1 MNRIKS
7 SGAFFSSLLF
17 SSLLIAGSANAQE
30 KASKTKLNSVGPAIE
45 FSGGGTSFGIKGKI
59 TNPGVPLS
67 FRPIVLFGYT
77 PNVSGGDFGKAVASG
92 VANSFDTKVL
102 LTPDQKRAIVRQQNP
117 TLTLTDADADALLA
131 DALAEPVATRTPEQ
145 NALIAATTG
154 PVPVFTTLTPAQQ
167 RAQVKLFTD
176 LNLNDQQAD
185 DVAKR
190 TSEALAAAPASRTAE
205 QNILV
210 DAIGNPTDPA
220 TFTALTPVAKR
231 AAIKTAYNVTL
242 SDTQADTI
250 ASQINNALTNPNA
263 GQTALTV
270 ANSYI
275 SFVTRT
281 EAVGFTPGAG
291 VAYGAAVTYDFES
304 ADKKL
309 SGYIGPRVLFASGS
323 SKAGN
328 FDTNT
333 NETNIGLLVG
343 ADYEIS
349 PDFIAGLSGT
359 YNFSKTGTL
368 DVSGPGG
375 FKGSSSVSGS
385 SFDVGINFAYRF

>member
-1 MNRIKS
+1 VALTTVVA
-7 SGAFFSSLLF
+7 SG
-17 SSLLIAGSANAQE
+17 ANAQE
-30 KASKTKLNSVGPAIE
+30 KTSNSTKLNSIGPAIE

-77 PNVSGGDFGKAVASG
+77 PNVSGGDFGKAVANG
-92 VANSFDTKVL
+92 VASSLDTKVL
-102 LTPDQKRAIVRQQNP
+102 LTLDQKRAIVRQQNP
-117 TLTLTDADADALLA
+117 TLTLTNADADALLA
-131 DALAEPVATRTPEQ
+131 EALAEPAATRTPEQ
-145 NALIAATTG
+145 NALIAATTD
-154 PVPVFTTLTPAQQ
+154 PVPVFTTLTSAQQ

-185 DVAKR
+185 DVANR
-190 TSEALAAAPASRTAE
+190 TSEALAVAPASRTAE

-210 DAIGNPTDPA
+210 NAVGDPDAQDA
-220 TFTALTPVAKR
+220 FTTSTPVEKR
-231 AAIKTAYNVTL
+231 AVIKTAYNVTL
-242 SDTQADTI
+242 SDAQADTI
-250 ASQINNALTNPNA
+250 ATGISNALIDPNA
-263 GQTALTV
+263 DQTALTAARVGISLV
-270 ANSYI
+270 A
-275 SFVTRT
+275 RT
-281 EAVGFTPGAG
+281 EAVGFTPGSG

-304 ADKKL
+304 TDKKL

-343 ADYEIS
+343 TDYAIS
-349 PDFIAGLSGT
+349 PDFTAGLSGT

-375 FKGSSSVSGS
+375 FKGSSSISGS

>member
-1 MNRIKS
+1 VALTAVMA
-7 SGAFFSSLLF
+7 SG
-17 SSLLIAGSANAQE
+17 ANAQE
-30 KASKTKLNSVGPAIE
+30 KTSNSTKLNSVGPAIE
-45 FSGGGTSFGIKGKI
+45 FSGGGTSFGIKGKIKI

-77 PNVSGGDFGKAVASG
+77 PNVSGGDFGKAVANG
-92 VANSFDTKVL
+92 VANSLDAKVL
-102 LTPDQKRAIVRQQNP
+102 LTLDQKRAIVRQQNP
-117 TLTLTDADADALLA
+117 TLTLTNADADALLA
-131 DALAEPVATRTPEQ
+131 EALAEPAATRTPAQ
-145 NALIAATTG
+145 NALIAATID
-154 PVPVFTTLTPAQQ
+154 PVPVFTTLTSAQQ

-185 DVAKR
+185 DVANR
-190 TSEALAAAPASRTAE
+190 TSEALAVAPASRTAE

-210 DAIGNPTDPA
+210 DILVNAVGDPDA
-220 TFTALTPVAKR
+220 QAAFITSTSVEKR
-231 AAIKTAYNVTL
+231 AVIKTVYNGTL
-242 SDTQADTI
+242 SDALADTI
-250 ASQINNALTNPNA
+250 ATFISNALLDPNA
-263 GQTALTV
+263 DQTALTV
-270 ANSYI
+270 VRTVI
-275 SFVTRT
+275 SLVART
-281 EAVGFTPGAG
+281 EAVGFTPGSG

-304 ADKKL
+304 TDKKL

-343 ADYEIS
+343 TDYAIS
-349 PDFIAGLSGT
+349 PDFTVGLSGT

-368 DVSGPGG
+368 DVSGSGG

-385 SFDVGINFAYRF
+385 SFDVGINFGYRF